1 MGAGA
6 PTVLSDW
13 FMHADACKPQP
24 GCGWCR
30 GAMRAQMRRL
40 SGCADSKGGGARAAC
55 SARGDA
61 EMNAGRRVTR
71 RRGNQVDEGVAQGHE
86 QAERQVRRSYSSP
99 PEGGEFDPPTPILR
113 WAARCA
119 CGLRPAP
126 RALLRVG
133 RAAPR
138 PPGLRPLVC
147 PSAHGHPRPLSPS
160 RRGFRA
166 RVRRWRGWASRRLVH
181 ARHLAPGLS
190 PGFSFS
196 KARQPER
203 GQAAGLSTGGRQSL
217 QRRRWADPGTA
228 RRAAVHL
235 GWAAGLSTARAGH
248 RAQRQRHPVP
258 ARRRRSALCKRS
270 HRGKRLETHAS
281 AQVTYHQL

>member
-126 RALLRVG
+126 RALLDVG

-138 PPGLRPLVC
+138 PPGLRPLC
-147 PSAHGHPRPLSPS
+147 RL
-160 RRGFRA
+160 
-166 RVRRWRGWASRRLVH
+166 RVTGTC
-181 ARHLAPGLS
+181 HLPTRKKG
-190 PGFSFS
+190 
-196 KARQPER
+196 
-203 GQAAGLSTGGRQSL
+203 AAGC
-217 QRRRWADPGTA
+217 PH
-228 RRAAVHL
+228 AV
-235 GWAAGLSTARAGH
+235 
-248 RAQRQRHPVP
+248 
-258 ARRRRSALCKRS
+258 
-270 HRGKRLETHAS
+270 
-281 AQVTYHQL
+281 

>member
-119 CGLRPAP
+119 CGLGPRLGRSSAWGVPAP
-126 RALLRVG
+126 DPQGCAPSCALRHTG
-133 RAAPR
+133 T
-138 PPGLRPLVC
+138 
-147 PSAHGHPRPLSPS
+147 PRPLSPS

-181 ARHLAPGLS
+181 ARRLALAS
-190 PGFSFS
+190 PLDSVFQKQGNRSVG
-196 KARQPER
+196 KP
-203 GQAAGLSTGGRQSL
+203 QALSTGGRRSL

-228 RRAAVHL
+228 RRAAVPPWVGSGVVH
-235 GWAAGLSTARAGH
+235 GQSGPQGGAAPAPPGS
-248 RAQRQRHPVP
+248 
-258 ARRRRSALCKRS
+258 ARRRHPPCA
-270 HRGKRLETHAS
+270 EIT
-281 AQVTYHQL
+281 

>member
-138 PPGLRPLVC
+138 PPWAAPPVR
-147 PSAHGHPRPLSPS
+147 S
-160 RRGFRA
+160 RA
-166 RVRRWRGWASRRLVH
+166 R
-181 ARHLAPGLS
+181 APAACRPVG
-190 PGFSFS
+190 G
-196 KARQPER
+196 
-203 GQAAGLSTGGRQSL
+203 GQAQ
-217 QRRRWADPGTA
+217 
-228 RRAAVHL
+228 
-235 GWAAGLSTARAGH
+235 RAG
-248 RAQRQRHPVP
+248 
-258 ARRRRSALCKRS
+258 RRPEGC
-270 HRGKRLETHAS
+270 
-281 AQVTYHQL
+281 

>member
-147 PSAHGHPRPLSPS
+147 PSAHGHPAASVSQQEGVPGTGATVAGVGKPQACPCPTPSPWPLPWIQFFKSKAT
-160 RRGFRA
+160 GA
-166 RVRRWRGWASRRLVH
+166 WASRRLVH
-181 ARHLAPGLS
+181 RRASVPVAAAVGRPRHRPQGGCPPWVGSGVVHGQSGPQGRAPAP
-190 PGFSFS
+190 PGTRF
-196 KARQPER
+196 PP
-203 GQAAGLSTGGRQSL
+203 AAGAPPYVDS
-217 QRRRWADPGTA
+217 
-228 RRAAVHL
+228 
-235 GWAAGLSTARAGH
+235 
-248 RAQRQRHPVP
+248 
-258 ARRRRSALCKRS
+258 
-270 HRGKRLETHAS
+270 
-281 AQVTYHQL
+281 

>member
-1 MGAGA
+1 MEAAIFKAVPNAASWVIGGLEVLVRRASQPMLGASSSAAFLMTSRVFTRGGTPRNPRWAWLAGRRAAPVSVREHRDGCMGAGA

-133 RAAPR
+133 RCAPPT
-138 PPGLRPLVC
+138 PPGCAPC
-147 PSAHGHPRPLSPS
+147 
-160 RRGFRA
+160 
-166 RVRRWRGWASRRLVH
+166 ASRR
-181 ARHLAPGLS
+181 R
-190 PGFSFS
+190 
-196 KARQPER
+196 
-203 GQAAGLSTGGRQSL
+203 
-217 QRRRWADPGTA
+217 
-228 RRAAVHL
+228 
-235 GWAAGLSTARAGH
+235 
-248 RAQRQRHPVP
+248 
-258 ARRRRSALCKRS
+258 
-270 HRGKRLETHAS
+270 
-281 AQVTYHQL
+281 HQLPAD

>member
-138 PPGLRPLVC
+138 PPGLRPLRPRGRGLPAFVFSNGCLASEARQAVGGAPVVKVAPQWVHVRQRAALSTCAHVGPAC
-147 PSAHGHPRPLSPS
+147 PAGSTS
-160 RRGFRA
+160 RAVVPPGFR
-166 RVRRWRGWASRRLVH
+166 L
-181 ARHLAPGLS
+181 
-190 PGFSFS
+190 
-196 KARQPER
+196 PED
-203 GQAAGLSTGGRQSL
+203 S
-217 QRRRWADPGTA
+217 
-228 RRAAVHL
+228 
-235 GWAAGLSTARAGH
+235 
-248 RAQRQRHPVP
+248 
-258 ARRRRSALCKRS
+258 
-270 HRGKRLETHAS
+270 
-281 AQVTYHQL
+281 

>member
-147 PSAHGHPRPLSPS
+147 PSAHGHPAASVSQQEGVPGTGATVAGVGKPQACPCPTPSPS
-160 RRGFRA
+160 PSPLDSVFQKQGNRSVGKPQA
-166 RVRRWRGWASRRLVH
+166 CPPEGVSPCSGGGGQTP
-181 ARHLAPGLS
+181 AP
-190 PGFSFS
+190 P
-196 KARQPER
+196 
-203 GQAAGLSTGGRQSL
+203 AGR
-217 QRRRWADPGTA
+217 
-228 RRAAVHL
+228 
-235 GWAAGLSTARAGH
+235 LSTARVGSGVVH
-248 RAQRQRHPVP
+248 GQSGPQGRALDH
-258 ARRRRSALCKRS
+258 
-270 HRGKRLETHAS
+270 
-281 AQVTYHQL
+281 

>member
-99 PEGGEFDPPTPILR
+99 PRGGANSTPLR
-113 WAARCA
+113 PSFG
-119 CGLRPAP
+119 GLRAALAASGPRLGRSSAWGVPPPDPQGCAP
-126 RALLRVG
+126 CALAGAGSL
-133 RAAPR
+133 
-138 PPGLRPLVC
+138 PLFFQMGVWQ
-147 PSAHGHPRPLSPS
+147 AK
-160 RRGFRA
+160 
-166 RVRRWRGWASRRLVH
+166 RVR
-181 ARHLAPGLS
+181 P
-190 PGFSFS
+190 
-196 KARQPER
+196 
-203 GQAAGLSTGGRQSL
+203 
-217 QRRRWADPGTA
+217 
-228 RRAAVHL
+228 
-235 GWAAGLSTARAGH
+235 
-248 RAQRQRHPVP
+248 
-258 ARRRRSALCKRS
+258 
-270 HRGKRLETHAS
+270 
-281 AQVTYHQL
+281 

>member
-86 QAERQVRRSYSSP
+86 QAERQVRRSYSTSP
-99 PEGGEFDPPTPILR
+99 PEGGDRLPTPILR

-126 RALLRVG
+126 RALLRG
-133 RAAPR
+133 GFAAPD
-138 PPGLRPLVC
+138 PQGLRPLC
-147 PSAHGHPRPLSPS
+147 AFAHGHPLPRSPS
-160 RRGFRA
+160 RRGSGTGAPVAGVGNRLRLSMPDAQLPGGFRA
-166 RVRRWRGWASRRLVH
+166 SGKFQKVGRREALRGVRGACPRC
-181 ARHLAPGLS
+181 
-190 PGFSFS
+190 
-196 KARQPER
+196 
-203 GQAAGLSTGGRQSL
+203 
-217 QRRRWADPGTA
+217 
-228 RRAAVHL
+228 RAAV
-235 GWAAGLSTARAGH
+235 GNPVQAVGGQGAAAGC
-248 RAQRQRHPVP
+248 
-258 ARRRRSALCKRS
+258 ARRPRTGRGCPRATGPRGSALD
-270 HRGKRLETHAS
+270 H
-281 AQVTYHQL
+281 

>member
-99 PEGGEFDPPTPILR
+99 PRGGANSTPPTPILR

-138 PPGLRPLVC
+138 PPGLRPLRPRGRGLPAFVFFKWVFGKR
-147 PSAHGHPRPLSPS
+147 SASGR
-160 RRGFRA
+160 RRGPCGQGGA
-166 RVRRWRGWASRRLVH
+166 AVGACASTRSVVH
-181 ARHLAPGLS
+181 MCP
-190 PGFSFS
+190 
-196 KARQPER
+196 
-203 GQAAGLSTGGRQSL
+203 
-217 QRRRWADPGTA
+217 
-228 RRAAVHL
+228 RRAS
-235 GWAAGLSTARAGH
+235 LSS
-248 RAQRQRHPVP
+248 RQHKQGGGAPRF
-258 ARRRRSALCKRS
+258 
-270 HRGKRLETHAS
+270 
-281 AQVTYHQL
+281 

>member
-119 CGLRPAP
+119 CASRRRLGR
-126 RALLRVG
+126 LLAWGVPPPG
-133 RAAPR
+133 
-138 PPGLRPLVC
+138 PPGLRPLW
-147 PSAHGHPRPLSPS
+147 PPGHGPRLVPTTGRQGEAAQAEG
-160 RRGFRA
+160 RRAVWLLGEISKKWAVRMHGGGFRGA
-166 RVRRWRGWASRRLVH
+166 CPPGAVERWATRVRAVG
-181 ARHLAPGLS
+181 
-190 PGFSFS
+190 
-196 KARQPER
+196 
-203 GQAAGLSTGGRQSL
+203 GQGSTRSVV
-217 QRRRWADPGTA
+217 P
-228 RRAAVHL
+228 AVH
-235 GWAAGLSTARAGH
+235 GPQRCPRWNGPQGAAL
-248 RAQRQRHPVP
+248 
-258 ARRRRSALCKRS
+258 K
-270 HRGKRLETHAS
+270 EI
-281 AQVTYHQL
+281 

>member
-147 PSAHGHPRPLSPS
+147 PSAHGHPAASVSQQEGL
-160 RRGFRA
+160 RGT
-166 RVRRWRGWASRRLVH
+166 G
-181 ARHLAPGLS
+181 APGGRGGQRAALS
-190 PGFSFS
+190 TPDAQPLPSPQGDFS
-196 KARQPER
+196 KKAPQGREAGR
-203 GQAAGLSTGGRQSL
+203 GLGGRAPPGREAVGNPAQAVGGQGAAAGC
-217 QRRRWADPGTA
+217 A
-228 RRAAVHL
+228 RRPRTGRGCPRATGPQDAAVEAVLAVPHSAYYVQSEKQR
-235 GWAAGLSTARAGH
+235 AANPQKT
-248 RAQRQRHPVP
+248 
-258 ARRRRSALCKRS
+258 
-270 HRGKRLETHAS
+270 
-281 AQVTYHQL
+281 